1 MNKLLVLLYLSLIVS
16 YSICAE
22 CECDASKNNGEDKD
36 NYICIKSGDSCEWV
50 LLCDKAAKTEDNKE
64 TFKCSDYAVSVAN
77 QETHYCGESTETTC
91 KEIPYCTGNTE
102 GDCTSFKV
110 VPSKSETHV
119 CVAAETGSEGETP
132 TPHCQEKYLC
142 ESVPTNEEEDCG
154 KFIVS
159 KENKL
164 THRCVALVGGDH
176 KCIEEKYK
184 CKDVPKIEGETQI
197 KCSDFDVDSDKKE
210 THYCKEDTTSATKQC
225 IEEYLCSSVPRPT
238 GETTITCSDYPVSE
252 ENKYTHEC
260 KATEDAA
267 STNACF
273 ESKYKCNE
281 VPTPEEGAAVTC
293 SDFDD
298 ENYFCVEDETT
309 PCKPVKKCARV
320 DAADLASQSDC
331 SKYKVTDSTKMVCK
345 KHATEEKCE
354 EIYYCEQAPKNAEGE
369 CSSFE
374 KSDEDHVCIDEDD
387 QSSNRKCKLISLC
400 TKATKGTSEDFDC
413 SIFPTTDAEKVCVE
427 SKEEGKVCEESY
439 ECGNVPKTE
448 VTQVTDCSKY
458 PVSEKNKDT
467 HTCKPLSDSSD
478 KGCFEEE
485 IMCSTAEKGE
495 TNEQCSKYKVSDS
508 AKYKCIK
515 NPDTTATSAPCME
528 KELSA
533 CEKQTSGATDDVCS
547 KLAVEKEGQEK
558 CVKDGDKCILLP
570 YCDYATGTSDAECA
584 NYALKDV
591 TKNECKKKA
600 EENKCE
606 EVEKK
611 SAPASSDEE
620 KSSDKEDKSSDKEEK
635 SSDEEDK
642 SSDEDKD
649 TSKNTEK
656 TNENK
661 EDKNGGNLISVSCL
675 LLLII
680 NFIL

>member
-16 YSICAE
+16 YSICTE
-22 CECDASKNNGEDKD
+22 CECDSSKTNEANKD
-36 NYICIKSGDSCEWV
+36 NYICLKSGDTCDWV
-50 LLCDKAAKTEDNKE
+50 LLCDKAEKTEENKE
-64 TFKCSDYAVSVAN
+64 TFKCSDYAVDEAN

-119 CVAAETGSEGETP
+119 CVASETETEGETP
-132 TPHCQEKYLC
+132 STHCQEKYLC
-142 ESVPTNEEEDCG
+142 ESVPTTETEDCG
-154 KFIVS
+154 QFIVS
-159 KENKL
+159 EENKL

-184 CKDVPKIEGETQI
+184 CKDVPKIEGETEI
-197 KCSDFDVDSDKKE
+197 KCSDFDVDSDKTE
-210 THYCKEDTTSATKQC
+210 THYCKEDTTSETKQC
-225 IEEYLCSSVPRPT
+225 KEEYLCSSVPRPSD
-238 GETTITCSDYPVSE
+238 ETTITCSDYPVSD
-252 ENKYTHEC
+252 ENKFTHEC
-260 KATEDAA
+260 KALEDAT
-267 STNACF
+267 SNKACF

-281 VPTPEEGAAVTC
+281 VPTPEEGATVTC

-298 ENYFCVEDETT
+298 ENYFCVEGTTT
-309 PCKPVKKCARV
+309 PCTPVKKCSKV
-320 DAADLASQSDC
+320 DATDLASQSDC

-354 EIYYCEQAPKNAEGE
+354 EIYKCEQAPKNAEGE

-374 KSDEDHVCIDEDD
+374 KSDNDHVCIDEDD

-413 SIFPTTDAEKVCVE
+413 SIFPTATTGKVCVE
-427 SKEEGKVCEESY
+427 TNVEGKVCDETY

-448 VTQVTDCSKY
+448 VTDCSKY

-467 HTCKPLSDSSD
+467 HTCKPLTGSND

-495 TNEQCSKYKVSDS
+495 NNEQCSKYKVSDS

-515 NPDTTATSAPCME
+515 NPDTTETSAPCME

-558 CVKDGDKCILLP
+558 CVKEGEKCILLP

-584 NYALKDV
+584 NYALKDG

-611 SAPASSDEE
+611 TAPAASD
-620 KSSDKEDKSSDKEEK
+620 EEK